1 MDRDDRKQDIGIS
14 LPTEPATQVDSFNG
28 KTLVSKTSF
37 VGSTPA
43 LPAIT
48 FNSLHYDYRSNYR
61 RCMAGR

>member
-43 LPAIT
+43 LPAYWDI
-48 FNSLHYDYRSNYR
+48 
-61 RCMAGR
+61 A